1 MYLSEIKLWN
11 FRKYGRN
18 DFDISVPNLTVP
30 LHPGMNVLVGE
41 NDSGKTAIIDAVKL
55 VLKTQSYEW
64 LRVTDDDFYNE
75 SDRLRIELLFED
87 LTDDEAKNFIEWLCY
102 KKQGN
107 QPAVIYLRV
116 VFEARRN
123 PKTKKITTT
132 DIRAGEGS
140 ALYLLTSEAREYLK
154 VTYLKPLRDAENELM
169 PGKYSRLSNIL
180 LAHEVFTKEE
190 THENFIKHLQEF
202 NSFVDNFFSGN
213 DEMQISDTEGAAIK
227 EQLDEYLQSFCFNDE
242 KARFSMSETTLKS
255 ILGKL
260 QLSLE
265 KTQNPGLG
273 TLNRLYMAAELL
285 NLQRNNCDGVKLGL
299 IEELEAHLHPQAQL
313 KVIEKLQS
321 LKDVQLILTTHSP
334 NLASKINL
342 KNIILCANNTCYP
355 MGYEFTQLSSDNYSF
370 LQTFLDVTKA
380 NLFFS
385 KGLIF
390 VEGWSEQVFLPSLA
404 KLLKELGMINK
415 EITQAGAS
423 IINVQSIG
431 FFNYTQIFQRRNS
444 NEAIPIP
451 IAIIT
456 DSDVK
461 YYEKDKD
468 TGKIIKKTNME
479 IEAALLQ
486 KMEKL
491 NEKYNCNKN
500 IRLFVTKEWTFEY
513 ALYHSTVFGK
523 LFEETVRMVH
533 PQIPSDNR
541 CFEEELAKKLLSH
554 SLEKRKI
561 AYRLAS
567 ALNNFSCSEDSLKED
582 TSIRYLIEAVQ
593 FVCK

>member
-41 NDSGKTAIIDAVKL
+41 NDSGKTAIIDAIKL

-190 THENFIKHLQEF
+190 THENFINHLQEF
-202 NSFVDNFFSGN
+202 NLFVDNFFSGN

-285 NLQRNNCDGVKLGL
+285 NLQRKNWDGVKLGL

-313 KVIEKLQS
+313 KVIEKLQR

-342 KNIILCANNTCYP
+342 KNIILCAHHTCYP
-355 MGYEFTQLSSDNYSF
+355 MGHEFTKLSDDNYCF

-380 NLFFS
+380 NLFFA

-390 VEGWSEQVFLPSLA
+390 VEGWSEQVFLPSFA
-404 KLLKELGMINK
+404 KLLKKLGMIK
-415 EITQAGAS
+415 KDITQAGVS
-423 IINVQSIG
+423 IINIQSIG
-431 FFNYTQIFQRRNS
+431 FFNYTHIFQRKS
-444 NEAIPIP
+444 NNESIPIP
-451 IAIIT
+451 IAVIT

-468 TGKIIKKTNME
+468 TAEIRIKTDIE
-479 IEAALLQ
+479 IEQALSE
-486 KMEKL
+486 KMTKL
-491 NEKYNCNKN
+491 TKKYDTNNN

-513 ALYHSTVFGK
+513 ALYKSTVFGN
-523 LFEETVRMVH
+523 LFEKTVKKVH
-533 PQIPSDNR
+533 PRITSDSSS
-541 CFEEELAKKLLSH
+541 FEEALAQKLLSD
-554 SLEKRKI
+554 SLNKRKI
-561 AYRLAS
+561 AYLLAS
-567 ALNNFSCSEDSLKED
+567 GLDNVFCSENELKND
-582 TSIRYLIEAVQ
+582 TAIQNFIEAVQ

>member
-18 DFDISVPNLTVP
+18 DFDINIPHLVVPF
-30 LHPGMNVLVGE
+30 HQGMNVLVGE

-123 PKTKKITTT
+123 SKTKKITTT

-190 THENFIKHLQEF
+190 THENFINHLQEF

-285 NLQRNNCDGVKLGL
+285 NLQRKNWDGVKLGL

-313 KVIEKLQS
+313 KVIEKLQR

-334 NLASKINL
+334 NLASKISL
-342 KNIILCANNTCYP
+342 ENIILCANNTCYP
-355 MGYEFTQLSSDNYSF
+355 MGHEFTKLSDDNYCF

-380 NLFFS
+380 NLFFA

-390 VEGWSEQVFLPSLA
+390 VEGWSEQVFLPSFA
-404 KLLKELGMINK
+404 KLLKKLGMIKND
-415 EITQAGAS
+415 ITQAGVS
-423 IINVQSIG
+423 IINIQSIG
-431 FFNYTQIFQRRNS
+431 FSNYIQIFHRKNG
-444 NEAIPIP
+444 NEIIPIP
-451 IAIIT
+451 IAVIT

-468 TGKIIKKTNME
+468 TGEIRRKTDTDIKT
-479 IEAALLQ
+479 ALTE
-486 KMEKL
+486 KMKKL
-491 NEKYNCNKN
+491 TEKYDTNNN
-500 IRLFVTKEWTFEY
+500 IQLFVTQEWTLEY
-513 ALYHSTVFGK
+513 ALYESKVFGK
-523 LFEETVRMVH
+523 LFEDTVRTVH
-533 PQIPSDNR
+533 PRITSDGSS
-541 CFEEELAKKLLSH
+541 FEQALAKNLLAH
-554 SLEKRKI
+554 SLEKREI

-567 ALNNFSCSEDSLKED
+567 GLDNVSCSEDELKSD
-582 TSIRYLIEAVQ
+582 AAIQNFIEAVQ

>member
-18 DFDISVPNLTVP
+18 DFDISVPNLTVS

-285 NLQRNNCDGVKLGL
+285 NLQRKNWDGVKLGL

-313 KVIEKLQS
+313 KVIEKLQR

-342 KNIILCANNTCYP
+342 ENIILCANNTCYP
-355 MGYEFTQLSSDNYSF
+355 MGHAFTKLSDDNYCF

-380 NLFFS
+380 NLFFA

-390 VEGWSEQVFLPSLA
+390 IEGWSEQVFLPSFA
-404 KLLKELGMINK
+404 KLLKKLGMIK
-415 EITQAGAS
+415 KDITQAGVS
-423 IINVQSIG
+423 IINIQSIG
-431 FFNYTQIFQRRNS
+431 FFNYTHIFQRKNN
-444 NEAIPIP
+444 NESIPIP
-451 IAIIT
+451 IAVIT

-491 NEKYNCNKN
+491 NEKYSCNKN

-513 ALYHSTVFGK
+513 ALYKSTVFGN
-523 LFEETVRMVH
+523 LFEETVKKVPPR
-533 PQIPSDNR
+533 ITSDSSS
-541 CFEEELAKKLLSH
+541 FEEALAQKLLSD
-554 SLEKRKI
+554 SLNKRKI
-561 AYRLAS
+561 AYLLAS
-567 ALNNFSCSEDSLKED
+567 GLDNVSCSENELKND
-582 TSIRYLIEAVQ
+582 TAIQNFIEAVQ

>member
-18 DFDISVPNLTVP
+18 DFDINVPHLVVP
-30 LHPGMNVLVGE
+30 FHQGMNVLVGE

-190 THENFIKHLQEF
+190 THENFINHLQEF
-202 NSFVDNFFSGN
+202 NLFVDNFFSGN

-285 NLQRNNCDGVKLGL
+285 NLQRKNWDGVKLGL

-313 KVIEKLQS
+313 KVIEKLQR

-355 MGYEFTQLSSDNYSF
+355 MGHEFTKLSDDNYCF

-380 NLFFS
+380 NLFFA

-390 VEGWSEQVFLPSLA
+390 VEGWSEQVFLPSFA
-404 KLLKELGMINK
+404 KLLKKLGMIK
-415 EITQAGAS
+415 KDITQAGVS
-423 IINVQSIG
+423 IINIQSIG
-431 FFNYTQIFQRRNS
+431 FFNYTHIFQRKNN
-444 NEAIPIP
+444 NESIPIP
-451 IAIIT
+451 IAVIT

-468 TGKIIKKTNME
+468 TAEIRIKTDIE
-479 IEAALLQ
+479 IEQALSE
-486 KMEKL
+486 KMTKL
-491 NEKYNCNKN
+491 TKKYDTNNN

-513 ALYHSTVFGK
+513 ALYKSTVFGN
-523 LFEETVRMVH
+523 LFEETVKKVH
-533 PQIPSDNR
+533 PRITSDSSS
-541 CFEEELAKKLLSH
+541 FEEALAQKPLSD
-554 SLEKRKI
+554 SLNKRKI
-561 AYRLAS
+561 AYLLAS
-567 ALNNFSCSEDSLKED
+567 GLDNVFCSENELKSD
-582 TSIRYLIEAVQ
+582 AAIQNFIEAVQ

>member
-102 KKQGN
+102 KKQGH

-132 DIRAGEGS
+132 DIRAGEDS

-285 NLQRNNCDGVKLGL
+285 NLQRKNWDGVKLGL

-313 KVIEKLQS
+313 KVIEKLQR

-342 KNIILCANNTCYP
+342 ENIILCANNTCYP

-380 NLFFS
+380 NLFFA

-390 VEGWSEQVFLPSLA
+390 VEGWSEQVFLPSFA
-404 KLLKELGMINK
+404 KLLKKLGMIKND
-415 EITQAGAS
+415 ITQDGVS
-423 IINVQSIG
+423 IINIQSIG

-444 NEAIPIP
+444 NETIPIP

-468 TGKIIKKTNME
+468 TGKIIKKTNMG

-491 NEKYNCNKN
+491 NEKYSCNKN

-513 ALYHSTVFGK
+513 ALYKSTVFGN
-523 LFEETVRMVH
+523 LFEETVKKVH
-533 PQIPSDNR
+533 PRITADSSS
-541 CFEEELAKKLLSH
+541 FEEALAQKLLSD
-554 SLEKRKI
+554 SLNKRKI
-561 AYRLAS
+561 AYLLAS
-567 ALNNFSCSEDSLKED
+567 GLDNVSCSENELKND
-582 TSIRYLIEAVQ
+582 TAIQNFIEAVQ

>member
-18 DFDISVPNLTVP
+18 DFDISVPDLTVP
-30 LHPGMNVLVGE
+30 LHPRMNVLVGE

-64 LRVTDDDFYNE
+64 LKITDDDFYNE
-75 SDRLRIELLFED
+75 SERLRIELLFKD
-87 LTDDEAKNFIEWLCY
+87 LTDEEAKNFIEWLCY
-102 KKQGN
+102 ETKDN
-107 QPAVIYLRV
+107 QSTEIYLRI
-116 VFEARRN
+116 VFEAFRN
-123 PKTKKITTT
+123 PKTKKVITA
-132 DIRAGEGS
+132 DIRAGEAS
-140 ALYLLTSEAREYLK
+140 ALYLLTTEAREYLK

-180 LAHEVFTKEE
+180 LANEVFTKEE
-190 THENFIKHLQEF
+190 THENFINHLQEF

-213 DEMQISDTEGAAIK
+213 EEMQISDTEGAAIK
-227 EQLDEYLQSFCFNDE
+227 EHLDEYLQSFCFNDE

-285 NLQRNNCDGVKLGL
+285 NLQRKNWDGVKLGL

-321 LKDVQLILTTHSP
+321 LDDVQLILTTHSP

-342 KNIILCANNTCYP
+342 ENIILCANNTCYP
-355 MGYEFTQLSSDNYSF
+355 MGHEFTKLSDDNYCF

-380 NLFFS
+380 NLFFA

-390 VEGWSEQVFLPSLA
+390 VEGWSEQVFLPSFA
-404 KLLKELGMINK
+404 KLLKEQGMIK
-415 EITQAGAS
+415 KDITQAGVS
-423 IINVQSIG
+423 IINIQSIG
-431 FFNYTQIFQRRNS
+431 FFNYTCIFQRKNN
-444 NEAIPIP
+444 NESIPIP
-451 IAIIT
+451 IAVIT

-468 TGKIIKKTNME
+468 AAEIRRKTDME
-479 IEAALLQ
+479 IEQVLSE
-486 KMEKL
+486 KMTKL
-491 NEKYNCNKN
+491 TEKYGSNNN

-513 ALYHSTVFGK
+513 ALCKSKVFGK
-523 LFEETVRMVH
+523 LFENTVKTVH
-533 PQIPSDNR
+533 PKITSDGSS
-541 CFEEELAKKLLSH
+541 FEEALAQKLISN
-554 SLEKRKI
+554 SLNKREI
-561 AYRLAS
+561 AYRLA
-567 ALNNFSCSEDSLKED
+567 AGLDNVSCSEDELKND
-582 TSIRYLIEAVQ
+582 TAIQNFIEAVQ

>member
-285 NLQRNNCDGVKLGL
+285 NLQRKNWDGVKLGL

-313 KVIEKLQS
+313 KVIEKLQR

-342 KNIILCANNTCYP
+342 ENIILCANNTCYP

-380 NLFFS
+380 NLFFA

-390 VEGWSEQVFLPSLA
+390 VEGWSEQVFLPSFA
-404 KLLKELGMINK
+404 KLLKKLGMIKND
-415 EITQAGAS
+415 ITQDGVS
-423 IINVQSIG
+423 IINIQSIG

-444 NEAIPIP
+444 NETIPIP

-468 TGKIIKKTNME
+468 TGKIIKKTNMG

-491 NEKYNCNKN
+491 NEKYSCNKN

-513 ALYHSTVFGK
+513 ALYKSTVFGN
-523 LFEETVRMVH
+523 LFEETVKKVH
-533 PQIPSDNR
+533 PRITADSSS
-541 CFEEELAKKLLSH
+541 FEEALAQKLLSD
-554 SLEKRKI
+554 SLNKRKI
-561 AYRLAS
+561 AYLLAS
-567 ALNNFSCSEDSLKED
+567 GLDNVSCSENELKND
-582 TSIRYLIEAVQ
+582 TAIQNFIEAVQ

>member
-41 NDSGKTAIIDAVKL
+41 NDSGKTAIIDAIKL

-190 THENFIKHLQEF
+190 THENFINHLQEF
-202 NSFVDNFFSGN
+202 NLFVDNFFSGN

-285 NLQRNNCDGVKLGL
+285 NLQRKNWDGVKLGL

-313 KVIEKLQS
+313 KVIEKLQR

-355 MGYEFTQLSSDNYSF
+355 MGHEFTKLSDDNYCF

-380 NLFFS
+380 NLFFA

-390 VEGWSEQVFLPSLA
+390 VEGWSEQVFLPSFA
-404 KLLKELGMINK
+404 KLLKKLGMIK
-415 EITQAGAS
+415 KDITQAGVS
-423 IINVQSIG
+423 IINIQSIG
-431 FFNYTQIFQRRNS
+431 FFNYTHIFQRKNN
-444 NEAIPIP
+444 NESIPIP
-451 IAIIT
+451 IAVIT

-468 TGKIIKKTNME
+468 TAEIRIKTDIE
-479 IEAALLQ
+479 IEQALSE
-486 KMEKL
+486 KMTKL
-491 NEKYNCNKN
+491 TKKYDTNNN

-513 ALYHSTVFGK
+513 ALYKSTVFGN
-523 LFEETVRMVH
+523 LFEKTVKKVH
-533 PQIPSDNR
+533 PRITSDSSS
-541 CFEEELAKKLLSH
+541 FEEALAQKLLSD
-554 SLEKRKI
+554 SLNKRKI
-561 AYRLAS
+561 AYLLAS
-567 ALNNFSCSEDSLKED
+567 GLDNVFCSENELKND
-582 TSIRYLIEAVQ
+582 TAIQNFIEAVQ